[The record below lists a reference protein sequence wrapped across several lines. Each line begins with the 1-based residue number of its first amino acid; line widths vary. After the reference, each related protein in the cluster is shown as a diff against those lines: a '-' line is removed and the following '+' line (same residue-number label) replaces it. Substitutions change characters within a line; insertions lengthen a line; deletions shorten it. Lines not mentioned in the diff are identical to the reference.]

1 MGLGVWGGCG
11 GALGSAGRVIARAG
25 AGLVLPGWEL
35 TDRLNCGVD
44 VVDHQSRACVIRY
57 PAQSL
62 QTADILRGTEGGVE
76 LGRGG
81 GIMGYLCL
89 SYTVS
94 TGGVRI
100 RFLHS

>member
-1 MGLGVWGGCG
+1 MLWEGLAHQHRLSLADLGSTGGVGEWDWEFGRGCG

-62 QTADILRGTEGGVE
+62 QTADILRGTEGG
-76 LGRGG
+76 
-81 GIMGYLCL
+81 
-89 SYTVS
+89 
-94 TGGVRI
+94 
-100 RFLHS
+100 